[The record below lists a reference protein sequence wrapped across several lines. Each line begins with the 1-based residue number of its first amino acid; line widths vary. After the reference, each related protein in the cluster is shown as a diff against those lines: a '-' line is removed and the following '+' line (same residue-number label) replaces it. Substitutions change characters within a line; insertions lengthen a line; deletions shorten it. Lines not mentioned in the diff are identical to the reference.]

1 MEQFN
6 LYIFFLCLIVFV
18 LLTTILST
26 FVVLL
31 VRYYVKMTKAGLNDE
46 KIKIEYE
53 KEKKK
58 KSSVISKIIDKT
70 VLILSCAVL
79 FVAFIFSISISI
91 TDGDKVGAIPTLSVV
106 QSGSMSYVNEKHS
119 YIKEG
124 DYTNQLQIFDLISLK
139 KLPSEEDLKV
149 GDVIVYTTKDMLII
163 HRIVRIEEPNEKHPN
178 ERYFLLQGDANT
190 SADQFPVLY
199 SQMKGIYGG
208 MRIPFI
214 GSFIMFMQAP
224 AGWLCILLVVFAI
237 IATPLAEKKIA
248 REKALRIKYMLDLEK
263 SKKLEEEKA
272 RALKLKEEKEKA
284 LKLKRER
291 EKVKPKPAP
300 MPVNYVQLP
309 FQGIKIVYE
318 KISDA
323 SGSIYKP
330 VDIVKFDPKDILNSI
345 NNGGGKQ

>member
-6 LYIFFLCLIVFV
+6 LYIFFLCLIVFLLLAT
-18 LLTTILST
+18 LLTT

-31 VRYYVKMTKAGLNDE
+31 VRNYIKMTKAGLNDE

-53 KEKKK
+53 KEEKKK
-58 KSSVISKIIDKT
+58 ASIMSKIIDKT

-79 FVAFIFSISISI
+79 FVAFAFSVSISI
-91 TDGDKVGAIPTLSVV
+91 TDGNKVGSIPALSVV

-124 DYTNQLQIFDLISLK
+124 DYSNQLQVFDLISLK

-199 SQMKGIYGG
+199 EQMKGIYGG

-214 GSFIMFMQAP
+214 GSFIIFMQAP

-237 IATPLAEKKIA
+237 IATPIAEKKIA
-248 REKALRIKYMLDLEK
+248 KEKRLRIDYMLDLEK
-263 SKKLEEEKA
+263 AKRLEEEKA
-272 RALKLKEEKEKA
+272 RALKLK
-284 LKLKRER
+284 RER
-291 EKVKPKPAP
+291 EKVAPKQV
-300 MPVNYVQLP
+300 PVNYVQLP
-309 FQGIKIVYE
+309 PQGLKVVYE
-318 KISDA
+318 QIVGVDA
-323 SGSIYKP
+323 TIYKP
-330 VDIVKFDPKDILNSI
+330 VDVIKFDPKDILTPI
-345 NNGGGKQ
+345 NNGGGKK

>member
-6 LYIFFLCLIVFV
+6 LYIFFLCLIVFLLLAT
-18 LLTTILST
+18 LLTT

-31 VRYYVKMTKAGLNDE
+31 VRNYIKMTKAGLNDE

-53 KEKKK
+53 KEEKKK
-58 KSSVISKIIDKT
+58 ASIMSKIIDKT

-79 FVAFIFSISISI
+79 FVAFAFSVSISI
-91 TDGDKVGAIPTLSVV
+91 TDGNKVGSIPALSVV

-124 DYTNQLQIFDLISLK
+124 DYSNQLQVFDLISIK
-139 KLPSEEDLKV
+139 KLPSEEDLKI
-149 GDVIVYTTKDMLII
+149 GDIIVYTTKDMLII

-178 ERYFLLQGDANT
+178 DRYFLLQGDANT

-199 SQMKGIYGG
+199 EQMKGIYGG

-248 REKALRIKYMLDLEK
+248 KEKRLRIDYMFDLEQAK
-263 SKKLEEEKA
+263 RLEEERAKA
-272 RALKLKEEKEKA
+272 QKLKEQIEEKEKA
-284 LKLKRER
+284 
-291 EKVKPKPAP
+291 EKTASRT
-300 MPVNYVQLP
+300 LSP
-309 FQGIKIVYE
+309 FQGIQIVYE
-318 KISDA
+318 QTTDA
-323 SGSIYKP
+323 VGNVIYTP
-330 VDIVKFDPKDILNSI
+330 VDVIKVAPEELFQNMND
-345 NNGGGKQ
+345 NGGKK